1 MWFNIILDYEKHALA
16 IFNSQIAFASIS
28 NFWMRATVSSSPFL
42 EQKASITF
50 IPSLHFIT
58 FHQHIL
64 CFSSI
69 CPLNMSD
76 FESSR
81 LAFDNAISIITEDY
95 KQLPDADELIA
106 KITRKFTQLYN
117 DPHVSDFKKVV
128 GDVNIDD
135 ARSLLFN
142 PTVLQRRYE
151 TLSLPFIT
159 STCLMFIDHP

>member
-1 MWFNIILDYEKHALA
+1 
-16 IFNSQIAFASIS
+16 
-28 NFWMRATVSSSPFL
+28 
-42 EQKASITF
+42 
-50 IPSLHFIT
+50 
-58 FHQHIL
+58 
-64 CFSSI
+64 
-69 CPLNMSD
+69 MSD